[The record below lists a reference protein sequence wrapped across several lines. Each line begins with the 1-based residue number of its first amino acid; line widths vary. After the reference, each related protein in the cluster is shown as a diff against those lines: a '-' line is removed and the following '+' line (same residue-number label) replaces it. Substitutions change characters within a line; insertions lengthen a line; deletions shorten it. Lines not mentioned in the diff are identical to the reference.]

1 MWTWIA
7 SDQFWFACLL
17 LSMSLPAILC
27 TTSYHW
33 LHIENERRSTWLP
46 AQNVNNLFIYLLR
59 LQKIYLKPQALLSN
73 QRQNSPFNLWPFV
86 VQYGEIGKWSL
97 VWIKVSET
105 TNSPNTIHTICLR
118 MLGGIKIKIFR
129 VWRYTN
135 LQYFRY
141 FLQPTLQTL
150 AAFHEIFHII
160 NIGEKYFQQLKKLW
174 FFTWQV
180 LCCQYFQEVPKV
192 IATAGLEIVLFS
204 C

>member
-1 MWTWIA
+1 MNCLWSILVCLFVVVHVFA
-7 SDQFWFACLL
+7 SY
-17 LSMSLPAILC
+17 SMYHFISL
-27 TTSYHW
+27 TSYW
-33 LHIENERRSTWLP
+33 EWEEKYMASSTKCE
-46 AQNVNNLFIYLLR
+46 QSVHLFALR
-59 LQKIYLKPQALLSN
+59 LRKKSTQALLSN

>member
-17 LSMSLPAILC
+17 LSMSLPATLQ
-27 TTSYHW
+27 YVP
-33 LHIENERRSTWLP
+33 LHITD
-46 AQNVNNLFIYLLR
+46 FILR
-59 LQKIYLKPQALLSN
+59 MRGEVHGFQHKMWTICSFICSETPQKIYLKPQALLSN

-192 IATAGLEIVLFS
+192 IATAGLEIV
-204 C
+204 